1 MKAWAMLGPEWQAAW
16 PSFSAYATDRAG
28 WIKSAGP
35 KYTAVANPPKIL
47 SLADWLSSMTWPKA
61 TPTIDM
67 AHAVLVEVD
76 WTKLAGNNA
85 GWEVWVVNPIP
96 GGWQLFEVR

>member
-1 MKAWAMLGPEWQAAW
+1 MG
-16 PSFSAYATDRAG
+16 
-28 WIKSAGP
+28 
-35 KYTAVANPPKIL
+35 
-47 SLADWLSSMTWPKA
+47 
-61 TPTIDM
+61 
-67 AHAVLVEVD
+67 HAVLVEVD

>member
-1 MKAWAMLGPEWQAAW
+1 MLGPEWQSAW
-16 PSFSAYATDRAG
+16 PSLSAYTTDRAT
-28 WIKSAGP
+28 WMKSAGP
-35 KYTAVANPPKIL
+35 KYTTIANPPKIM
-47 SLADWLSSMTWPKA
+47 SLADWLSGMTWPKA

>member
-1 MKAWAMLGPEWQAAW
+1 MRRRTRRPTTSECVSVGLLL
-16 PSFSAYATDRAG
+16 SG

-35 KYTAVANPPKIL
+35 KYTAVANPQKIL

-85 GWEVWVVNPIP
+85 GLEVWVVNPIP
-96 GGWQLFEVR
+96 GGWKLFEVR